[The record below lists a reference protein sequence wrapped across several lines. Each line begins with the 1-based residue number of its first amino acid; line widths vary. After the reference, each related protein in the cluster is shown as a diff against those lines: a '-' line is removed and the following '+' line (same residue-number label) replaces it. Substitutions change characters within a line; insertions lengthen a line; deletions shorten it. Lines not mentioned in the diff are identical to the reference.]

1 MLTKSLSASEK
12 WWWWDRYVW
21 QARMGPVGLVLPLTM
36 KMGPQE
42 LWEAVRGHRGPCK
55 PRRCSS
61 PTDQRGRWAVKH
73 RIMRSNQIPAAG
85 LLALLSSPDK
95 WDKHQGLAPSGKLLA
110 LNMAVMLGIPA
121 RASCDQWGKVRAQQV
136 DCKPSILEHWHQKL
150 PRSRHLAKR
159 AKSNMISS
167 RSSHWSFLYLQW
179 KHNRHQQRVLGLRLS
194 QHSEIL
200 SSKIKKNIRYL
211 LHPVALKLIR
221 RQSPIWNWEDIQI
234 KTHSHSG
241 GALI

>member
-1 MLTKSLSASEK
+1 MVMRQICLAGM
-12 WWWWDRYVW
+12 D
-21 QARMGPVGLVLPLTM
+21 GICGVGSSPDDGDGSPRTG
-36 KMGPQE
+36 K
-42 LWEAVRGHRGPCK
+42 LWEATGAPQTQEMAQSDGPKREVGCAD
-55 PRRCSS
+55 C
-61 PTDQRGRWAVKH
+61 
-73 RIMRSNQIPAAG
+73 IMRSNQIPAG

-121 RASCDQWGKVRAQQV
+121 SILWPWGKVRAQQV

-179 KHNRHQQRVLGLRLS
+179 KHF
-194 QHSEIL
+194 E
-200 SSKIKKNIRYL
+200 
-211 LHPVALKLIR
+211 
-221 RQSPIWNWEDIQI
+221 
-234 KTHSHSG
+234 
-241 GALI
+241 